1 MCCIYASIFCIF
13 FFFFNFTAVLCSAH
27 SYSFF
32 SLGLTSLS
40 WAPQSE
46 HIALLFFHK
55 QITSFLYKI
64 SDTIFSQL
72 FTCFVTIAFF
82 VSVVYLPLP
91 SIVTFVFLFIV
102 LPYFFYAYCEFPG
115 LVGQEGN
122 SVYLYLSSLSYSQS
136 IVRVTCWRHDKYDFW
151 KLSLI
156 NYWKCKKT
164 FPPSFMG
171 FRVLLKLRKHWINL
185 K

>member
-1 MCCIYASIFCIF
+1 MCMWQGVVGRRGGEGLWGVVGCGQLQDKIQEF
-13 FFFFNFTAVLCSAH
+13 
-27 SYSFF
+27 SYLNVNLNLSFWPV
-32 SLGLTSLS
+32 TWTLS
-40 WAPQSE
+40 
-46 HIALLFFHK
+46 
-55 QITSFLYKI
+55 YG
-64 SDTIFSQL
+64 
-72 FTCFVTIAFF
+72 
-82 VSVVYLPLP
+82 
-91 SIVTFVFLFIV
+91 
-102 LPYFFYAYCEFPG
+102 PYFFYAYCEFPG

-171 FRVLLKLRKHWINL
+171 FRVLPKLRIHWINL

>member
-1 MCCIYASIFCIF
+1 MKNSLVILICSFFSILSFYLIVFSAKSLLLCAASIHLFSVF

-91 SIVTFVFLFIV
+91 STVTFVFLFIV
-102 LPYFFYAYCEFPG
+102 LPLFRFC
-115 LVGQEGN
+115 
-122 SVYLYLSSLSYSQS
+122 
-136 IVRVTCWRHDKYDFW
+136 DF
-151 KLSLI
+151 
-156 NYWKCKKT
+156 
-164 FPPSFMG
+164 
-171 FRVLLKLRKHWINL
+171 
-185 K
+185 